1 MPPKH
6 PPQSSYRNGVGSVAL
21 VTGIVALVFAFVP
34 IVGDLVTIPTGIV
47 AVIFG
52 WLGFGRVEKGIASNH
67 REALTGIALGTAA
80 LFVVFLVFV
89 ATHSPGG

>member
-6 PPQSSYRNGVGSVAL
+6 PQQSYRNGIGSVAL
-21 VTGIVALVFAFVP
+21 ITGIVAIVFAFVP
-34 IVGDLVTIPTGIV
+34 IVGDIVTIPTGIA
-47 AVIFG
+47 AVICGWFG
-52 WLGFGRVEKGIASNH
+52 FTRAEKGPASNH
-67 REALTGIALGTAA
+67 REALTGITLGTAA